1 MINIHHLYQ
10 HFLKTPKVT
19 TDTRKDVKNSI
30 FFALSGEQFN
40 GNKFAEKAIQ
50 NGANF
55 AIIDDPKY
63 NLGDKYILV
72 DDTLTALQEL
82 ATIHRKRH
90 LIPLMAITGSNGK
103 TTTKELMAAVL
114 GSSKNIVY
122 TQGNFNNHIGV
133 PLTIL
138 NITSNTELAIV
149 EMGANHIGE
158 IQRLCTIAL
167 PNIGIITNIGKAHLE
182 GFGSIEGVVK
192 AKNEL
197 FGFLKASVGSVIVNA
212 DDPLLMKLSD
222 GIKRFTYGRTQSD
235 LTAEIVNYK
244 PHLRLKWYLNGKE
257 YECNSRLY
265 GKYNFY
271 NILAAIAAGLIFE
284 IPHTEI
290 NAAIQQYTPSNNRSQ
305 ILKTEKNNLVL
316 DAYNANPVSM
326 AEAIL
331 SFKEYGQENPLLIL
345 GDMFELGKS
354 SSEEHQKIIQLL
366 IETGFKKVVLVGDDF
381 YNLKNESVFTSLQS
395 TQDAIEY
402 FKNNPVENANI
413 LIKGSRGIELEKL
426 VYLL

>member
-1 MINIHHLYQ
+1 MNTHHLYQ

-55 AIIDDPKY
+55 AVIDDPKY
-63 NLGDKYILV
+63 NLGNKYILV

-90 LIPLMAITGSNGK
+90 LIPLVAITGSNGK

-114 GSSKNIVY
+114 GSSKNIIY

-138 NITSNTELAIV
+138 NITGNTELAIV

-197 FGFLKASVGSVIVNA
+197 FGFLKASAGSVIVNA

-222 GIKRFTYGRTQSD
+222 GIKRFTYGRIQAD
-235 LTAEIVNYK
+235 LTAEIVNHI
-244 PHLRLKWYLNGKE
+244 PHLRLKWHLNGKE
-257 YECNSRLY
+257 YECDSRLY
-265 GKYNFY
+265 GKYNFD

-284 IPHTEI
+284 IPRTQI

-331 SFKEYGQENPLLIL
+331 SFKEYGKENPLLIL

-395 TQDAIEY
+395 TQDAVKY

-426 VYLL
+426 VNLL